1 MVDDEMKIER
11 VVEYSIEYPK
21 FKDYPLPTRIAMVF
35 MLTIAGL
42 LALGLIG
49 LFAYVVYLII
59 LL

>member
-35 MLTIAGL
+35 MLTLTGL
-42 LALGLIG
+42 VALGLIV
-49 LFAYVVYLII
+49 LFAYVLYLII
-59 LL
+59 RL

>member
-1 MVDDEMKIER
+1 MKIER
-11 VVEYSIEYPK
+11 VVEYSIKYPK

-35 MLTIAGL
+35 MLTLAGL